1 MEVLTKE
8 YVRFMLNHIK
18 ELWAE
23 NAALKAIFKAH
34 RDLQTR
40 AEWESHLKSL
50 MENPQLKKEIDDK
63 FDPHIEKIMKALD
76 DQEGVAALLRTPTK
90 GLPN

>member
-1 MEVLTKE
+1 MEIPTRE

-23 NAALKAIFKAH
+23 NASLRTLLRTHPDPK
-34 RDLQTR
+34 TR
-40 AEWESHLKSL
+40 AEWESHLKLLSQQP
-50 MENPQLKKEIDDK
+50 EIQSEIDAK

-76 DQEGVAALLRTPTK
+76 DQEAILALLRTPTK
-90 GLPN
+90 GLPI